1 MSQGLVV
8 VLSPISL
15 GRDGRTYNVNADHAA
30 LAVAQAVQAS
40 QLIFVSNVPGVLI
53 DDAIVPQIRPEQ
65 AEIWIESAKS
75 TGVWSPKCAQPSKG

>member
-15 GRDGRTYNVNADHAA
+15 GRDGRTYNVNADHALWRSPRRYRFSA
-30 LAVAQAVQAS
+30 HFRQQRTG
-40 QLIFVSNVPGVLI
+40 VSSMTPSYRRS
-53 DDAIVPQIRPEQ
+53 DRK

-75 TGVWSPKCAQPSKG
+75 TGYGPKVRSASKA